1 MPAATVHAIPTTAT
15 DVQADIRNT
24 LDARTKL
31 QSILEALRA
40 ERAAAT
46 TDLVKQVTRDLAAA
60 TAPTSDRLFDAYK
73 NWRTKDEHTA
83 EKIAA
88 LEDLAVKV
96 QARVDEFRAQ
106 PALKD
111 ELANAL
117 RLKIA
122 ALTESKGE
130 HDEQSD
136 AIRAHIK
143 KLREE
148 LDGLGI
154 PAAYATTAA
163 AARTP
168 RKGT

>member
-24 LDARTKL
+24 LDARTRL
-31 QSILEALRA
+31 QAILESLRT

-46 TDLVKQVTRDLAAA
+46 TDLVKQVTKDLAAA

-88 LEDLAVKV
+88 LEDLATKV
-96 QARVDEFRAQ
+96 QDRVDEFMAQ
-106 PALKD
+106 PALRE

-130 HDEQSD
+130 HDEQSE

-143 KLREE
+143 KLQEE
-148 LDGLGI
+148 LDGLGK
-154 PAAYATTAA
+154 PGYATTTVPARAA
-163 AARTP
+163 KKRA
-168 RKGT
+168 